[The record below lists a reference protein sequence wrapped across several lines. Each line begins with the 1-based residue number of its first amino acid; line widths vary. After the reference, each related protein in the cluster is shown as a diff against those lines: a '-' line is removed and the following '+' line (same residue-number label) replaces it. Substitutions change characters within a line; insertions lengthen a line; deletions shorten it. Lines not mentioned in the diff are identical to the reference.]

1 MSARVLRGVVVSDK
15 MDKTVVVDVSRRKQ
29 HPLYRKVIN
38 RSRRFKA
45 HDAANECNVGDV
57 VRILETRPLSRG
69 KRWRV
74 IEILQRGDVAE
85 VAPEQI
91 GRELEAEVQAAPRAE
106 SGDAEPAAEAAEPA
120 GEPAAVSGEPVGAA
134 EPAVESGGGD
144 AEVAGGGD
152 EGETP

>member
-1 MSARVLRGVVVSDK
+1 MSARVLQGVVVSDK

-45 HDAANECNVGDV
+45 HDDANACNVGDV

-85 VAPEQI
+85 VAPDLI

-106 SGDAEPAAEAAEPA
+106 SATETDAASAEASGEA
-120 GEPAAVSGEPVGAA
+120 GEPAEAAVPDG
-134 EPAVESGGGD
+134 
-144 AEVAGGGD
+144 
-152 EGETP
+152 GETP

>member
-1 MSARVLRGVVVSDK
+1 MSARVLQGVVVSDK

-45 HDAANECNVGDV
+45 HDDANACNVGDV

-85 VAPEQI
+85 VAPDLI

-106 SGDAEPAAEAAEPA
+106 AADEPVAEAEAASAEAEPAAEADSGETSEPA
-120 GEPAAVSGEPVGAA
+120 EAAVP
-134 EPAVESGGGD
+134 
-144 AEVAGGGD
+144 D

>member
-1 MSARVLRGVVVSDK
+1 MSARVLQGVVVSDK

-74 IEILQRGDVAE
+74 IEVLQRGDVAD
-85 VAPEQI
+85 VSPEQI
-91 GRELEAEVQAAPRAE
+91 GRELEVEVQAAPRAE
-106 SGDAEPAAEAAEPA
+106 AEAGTDAEPAAESGDAAE
-120 GEPAAVSGEPVGAA
+120 V
-134 EPAVESGGGD
+134 
-144 AEVAGGGD
+144 GD

>member
-1 MSARVLRGVVVSDK
+1 MSARVLQGVVVSDK

-45 HDAANECNVGDV
+45 HDDANACNVGDV

-85 VAPEQI
+85 VAPDLI

-106 SGDAEPAAEAAEPA
+106 SADDPAAEAASAEAADDPA
-120 GEPAAVSGEPVGAA
+120 TEAEAASAEAGDPAEAAVPDG
-134 EPAVESGGGD
+134 
-144 AEVAGGGD
+144 
-152 EGETP
+152 GETP

>member
-1 MSARVLRGVVVSDK
+1 MSARVLQGVVVSDK

-45 HDAANECNVGDV
+45 HDDANACNVGDV

-85 VAPEQI
+85 VAPDLI

-106 SGDAEPAAEAAEPA
+106 AADEPAAEADSGGMDDGPDVPEMIEAES
-120 GEPAAVSGEPVGAA
+120 AVEADSGETGEAA
-134 EPAVESGGGD
+134 ASE
-144 AEVAGGGD
+144 
-152 EGETP
+152 ETP

>member
-106 SGDAEPAAEAAEPA
+106 SGDAAPAAESAVA
-120 GEPAAVSGEPVGAA
+120 EPAAVSDEPAA
-134 EPAVESGGGD
+134 ESAGD
-144 AEVAGGGD
+144 AEVAGDGD
-152 EGETP
+152 EGETS

>member
-91 GRELEAEVQAAPRAE
+91 GREIEAEVQAAPRA
-106 SGDAEPAAEAAEPA
+106 DAEPAAEAAVSA

-134 EPAVESGGGD
+134 EPPTESGD
-144 AEVAGGGD
+144 APEVAGDGD

>member
-1 MSARVLRGVVVSDK
+1 MSARVLQGVVVSDK

-45 HDAANECNVGDV
+45 HDDANACNVGDV

-85 VAPEQI
+85 VAPDLI
-91 GRELEAEVQAAPRAE
+91 GRELEAEVQAAPRA
-106 SGDAEPAAEAAEPA
+106 DAVAEPAAEAEAD
-120 GEPAAVSGEPVGAA
+120 SGEAA
-134 EPAVESGGGD
+134 EASAELV
-144 AEVAGGGD
+144 AEVEAEAD
-152 EGETP
+152 SGETAETTATGDGEETP

>member
-1 MSARVLRGVVVSDK
+1 MSARVLQGVVVSDK

-45 HDAANECNVGDV
+45 HDDANACNVGDV

-85 VAPEQI
+85 VAPDLI

-106 SGDAEPAAEAAEPA
+106 AADEPATEADSGDGDDGPDVPE
-120 GEPAAVSGEPVGAA
+120 VI
-134 EPAVESGGGD
+134 D
-144 AEVAGGGD
+144 AEVAAEAGSGKTG
-152 EGETP
+152 EAAASEETP

>member
-91 GRELEAEVQAAPRAE
+91 GRELEAEVQAAPRADAA
-106 SGDAEPAAEAAEPA
+106 DAEPAAEAADAEA
-120 GEPAAVSGEPVGAA
+120 VAVSGEPVGAA
-134 EPAVESGGGD
+134 EPAAESGDD
-144 AEVAGGGD
+144 AEVAGDGD

>member
-106 SGDAEPAAEAAEPA
+106 AEPAAAAD
-120 GEPAAVSGEPVGAA
+120 
-134 EPAVESGGGD
+134 PAVESADAAGD
-144 AEVAGGGD
+144 GD

>member
-1 MSARVLRGVVVSDK
+1 MSARVLQGVVVSDK

-74 IEILQRGDVAE
+74 IEVLQRGDVAD
-85 VAPEQI
+85 VSPEQI
-91 GRELEAEVQAAPRAE
+91 GRELEAEVQAAPRTEAE
-106 SGDAEPAAEAAEPA
+106 AGTDAEPAAESGDAAEA
-120 GEPAAVSGEPVGAA
+120 
-134 EPAVESGGGD
+134 
-144 AEVAGGGD
+144 GD

>member
-1 MSARVLRGVVVSDK
+1 MSARVLQGVVVSDR

-45 HDAANECNVGDV
+45 HDDANACNVGDV

-85 VAPEQI
+85 VAPDLI

-106 SGDAEPAAEAAEPA
+106 AADDPAAEADSGDGDDGPEVI
-120 GEPAAVSGEPVGAA
+120 AAAAADEADSGESGEAA
-134 EPAVESGGGD
+134 ASE
-144 AEVAGGGD
+144 
-152 EGETP
+152 ETP